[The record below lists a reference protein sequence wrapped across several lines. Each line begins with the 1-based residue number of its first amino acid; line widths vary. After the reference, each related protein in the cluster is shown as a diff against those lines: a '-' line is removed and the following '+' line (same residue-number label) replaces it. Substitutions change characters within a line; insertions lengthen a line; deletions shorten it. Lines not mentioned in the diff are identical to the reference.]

1 MPTTGK
7 PWTAEEDE
15 TLRTE
20 IFSGTSRCAISQKIG
35 RSESAVKARAY
46 ILRLSLRPSGTKN
59 QSGSEPQPANPRRQ
73 SPPVRSGRDRLKQ
86 TG

>member
-15 TLRTE
+15 ILRTE
-20 IFSGTSRCAISQKIG
+20 IVSGASRCAISQKLG

-46 ILRLSLRPSGTKN
+46 ILRLSLRPSGTKGR
-59 QSGSEPQPANPRRQ
+59 SDSQPANPPRQ
-73 SPPVRSGRDRLKQ
+73 SPSVRSGRDRLKQ

>member
-15 TLRTE
+15 ILRTE
-20 IFSGTSRCAISQKIG
+20 IVSGASRCAISQKLG

-59 QSGSEPQPANPRRQ
+59 HS
-73 SPPVRSGRDRLKQ
+73 RSGL
-86 TG
+86 TAS